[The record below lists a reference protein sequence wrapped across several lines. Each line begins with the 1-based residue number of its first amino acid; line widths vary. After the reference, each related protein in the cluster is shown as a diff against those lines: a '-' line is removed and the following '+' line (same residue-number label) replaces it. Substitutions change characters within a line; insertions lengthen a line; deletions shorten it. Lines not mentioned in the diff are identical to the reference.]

1 MKSDKPKI
9 SVLMPVYNGDQF
21 LDKSIKSVLN
31 QTFNNFEYIIINDGS
46 TDDSLKVIQ
55 SYEDSRIKI
64 INFSKNMG
72 IAAALNNGLNAAKGY
87 YMARQDQ
94 DDISLPDRFML
105 QIEYLENNDID
116 LVDTNFIFIDEND
129 KYIQD
134 YEKRYFSPDETLS
147 HLFFYEMVHS
157 SIMCKRS
164 LFTKNNIHYRKRP
177 TEDYDLF
184 IRLAKAGMRAGRL
197 DKKLIKQ
204 RKHPSSM
211 CGSDWDNIKK
221 DIDLMRIELVRDLGI
236 EPTNYEKKL
245 HIAFVDQNLSIL
257 CQYQFRDVLCWAN
270 RIVTA
275 NTISKVYSNNYLKEQ
290 LYIRIRRLIKK
301 KKRKSLMDMIELR
314 QSARLYDKSISYR
327 ELFYIYRFIS
337 PTS

>member
-46 TDDSLKVIQ
+46 TDDSLKIIE

-72 IAAALNNGLNAAKGY
+72 ITAALNNGLNAAKGDY
-87 YMARQDQ
+87 IARQDQ
-94 DDISLPDRFML
+94 DDISHPERFML
-105 QIEYLENNDID
+105 QVEYLENNDVD
-116 LVDTNFIFIDEND
+116 LVDANFIFIDEND

-134 YEKRYFSPDETLS
+134 YEKRYFNPDETLS
-147 HLFFYEMVHS
+147 HLFFYEMVHA

-164 LFTKNNIHYRKRP
+164 LFTKYNIQYRKRP

-197 DKKLIKQ
+197 DQKLIKQ

-221 DIDLMRIELVRDLGI
+221 DIDLMRNEFVQDLGI
-236 EPTNYEKKL
+236 EPTDYEKKL
-245 HIAFVDQNLSIL
+245 HIAFVEQNLSIL
-257 CQYQFRDVLCWAN
+257 NQYQFREVLCWAN
-270 RIVTA
+270 KIIKA
-275 NTISKVYSNNYLKEQ
+275 NSIKKIYSSTYFKEQ
-290 LYIRIRRLIKK
+290 LYIRLIRLIKMEK
-301 KKRKSLMDMIELR
+301 KKSVLDMIKLR
-314 QSARLYDKSISYR
+314 QSAEFYDKSISFRDLLY
-327 ELFYIYRFIS
+327 LYRFR
-337 PTS
+337 

>member
-1 MKSDKPKI
+1 MI
-9 SVLMPVYNGDQF
+9 F
-21 LDKSIKSVLN
+21 LILRDLC
-31 QTFNNFEYIIINDGS
+31 
-46 TDDSLKVIQ
+46 
-55 SYEDSRIKI
+55 
-64 INFSKNMG
+64 
-72 IAAALNNGLNAAKGY
+72 
-87 YMARQDQ
+87 
-94 DDISLPDRFML
+94 L
-105 QIEYLENNDID
+105 QVEYLKNNDVD
-116 LVDTNFIFIDEND
+116 LVDANFIFIDEND

-134 YEKRYFSPDETLS
+134 YEKRYFNPEETLS
-147 HLFFYEMVHS
+147 HLFFYELIHE

-164 LFTKNNIHYRKRP
+164 LFKINNIKYKKRP

-184 IRLAKAGMRAGRL
+184 IRLAKAGMTAARIPQHHL
-197 DKKLIKQ
+197 KV
-204 RKHPSSM
+204 RKHPNSE
-211 CGSDWDNIKK
+211 CGSNWDRMKK
-221 DIDLMRIELVRDLGI
+221 DINQMRIELVRDLGI

-275 NTISKVYSNNYLKEQ
+275 NKISRVYSNNYLKDQ

-337 PTS
+337 SSS